1 MESVEV
7 LVAHIQ
13 GLSRSPD
20 EVSHLHSLLKQSE
33 DALRSHAS
41 RLAPFLSQLDPSI
54 HTLGY
59 LFLLEAYSSG
69 SISGEEASGFLLTVV
84 EFINSCSAEQIQLA
98 PEKFISVCKSFKDQ
112 VMQLGVPMQ
121 GIAPLWMAV
130 RKLQTSTEQLTTL
143 HSDYLLLCLLAKCY
157 KAGLSILDDDIFEV
171 DHPRD
176 HFLYCYYGGMIN
188 IGLKR
193 FEKAL
198 ACLHNVVTAPM
209 TTLNA
214 ICVEAYKKYILVSLI
229 LNGQVPSFPK
239 YTSSAAH
246 RNLKNY
252 TQVANYPP
260 SHARCSSSHLP
271 RTNPCQP
278 HPYALEPLS
287 TLHQPLSISYARSE
301 APINLVS
308 HSCHHGSHASSHI
321 LEIVFLEPYVDL
333 ANFYASGKFS
343 ELEACIQTNQE
354 KFLSDSNLGLVK
366 QVLSSLYKRNIQR
379 LTQTYLTLSLQDI
392 ANVAQLN
399 NPKEAEMHV
408 LQMIQDGEIFATINQ
423 KDGMV
428 SFHEDPEQYKSCRM
442 TEHIDFSIQRL
453 MALSK
458 KLSSLDDNLS
468 CDPQYLSKVGKE
480 RQKFDF
486 DEFDSVSHKFM

>member
-252 TQVANYPP
+252 TQ
-260 SHARCSSSHLP
+260 
-271 RTNPCQP
+271 
-278 HPYALEPLS
+278 
-287 TLHQPLSISYARSE
+287 
-301 APINLVS
+301 
-308 HSCHHGSHASSHI
+308 
-321 LEIVFLEPYVDL
+321 PYVDL

>member
-252 TQVANYPP
+252 TQMKFDGDEEAIEGKGSPTTLPPMPVAQAHIYLARILVNLIHMHLSPYQPCMSACHSPMLALKLP
-260 SHARCSSSHLP
+260 STSSHTHRPCLSPSRPCLKAFVDLP
-271 RTNPCQP
+271 CLRLCLIGLVEVRDFPK
-278 HPYALEPLS
+278 
-287 TLHQPLSISYARSE
+287 
-301 APINLVS
+301 NLVN
-308 HSCHHGSHASSHI
+308 I
-321 LEIVFLEPYVDL
+321 PYVDL

-442 TEHIDFSIQRL
+442 TEHIDFSIQRY
-453 MALSK
+453 SFV
-458 KLSSLDDNLS
+458 NF
-468 CDPQYLSKVGKE
+468 Y
-480 RQKFDF
+480 
-486 DEFDSVSHKFM
+486 HI